1 MCLQKPVNYHLGI
14 ARVGSNPAVSVFFSF
29 FPRVTCAQLVS
40 TSVYQRM
47 ITQSTMRCGVS
58 ESNLYCCMPFASHPD
73 DVFLHLGEL
82 PPGKQRFE
90 VVFGVL
96 VSTDA
101 IVLVDNRC
109 WKTMDIAFKSST
121 T

>member
-1 MCLQKPVNYHLGI
+1 
-14 ARVGSNPAVSVFFSF
+14 
-29 FPRVTCAQLVS
+29 
-40 TSVYQRM
+40 
-47 ITQSTMRCGVS
+47 
-58 ESNLYCCMPFASHPD
+58 MPFTSHPD